1 MQYTGLSLN
10 WHFKLPFDVFS
21 ILLNLIM
28 QVKLLLQ
35 KFKDYIYN
43 QELRPV

>member
-1 MQYTGLSLN
+1 
-10 WHFKLPFDVFS
+10 
-21 ILLNLIM
+21 M

-43 QELRPV
+43 QLHFIIIDLFTISLD